1 VNLKKLVL
9 EVKEDLDFLLLGLVS
24 QFKASKLAYFL
35 NQIDPLSLERIED
48 LQLPDFNPK
57 ADISFSRFSFTDE
70 ENHLDFILVANK
82 EHGNCF
88 FNELKQFD
96 FLLTVRGG
104 IDFFDTSDFTRKCML
119 FQGVDLVAPIK
130 NEKIK
135 SKLSW
140 IV

>member
-1 VNLKKLVL
+1 VILKKLVL
-9 EVKEDLDFLLLGLVS
+9 EVKEDFDFLLLGMVT

-35 NQIDPLSLERIED
+35 NQIDPLSFECVED

-57 ADISFSRFSFTDE
+57 ADISFSRFIFIDE
-70 ENHLDFILVANK
+70 ENHLDYLLVANK
-82 EHGNCF
+82 EHGNYF

-96 FLLTVRGG
+96 FLLTIRGG
-104 IDFFDTSDFTRKCML
+104 IDFFDTSDFTRRCMR
-119 FQGVDLVAPIK
+119 FQGVELVAPIK
-130 NEKIK
+130 NKKIK